1 MAAFREAFDRVP
13 TTPSTSR
20 REPVRLTRGSRRGVH
35 GGFQS
40 RFFWARGCGRSGP
53 AGQCATG
60 VVVQAGPCGSA
71 PHPGGMTDE
80 PSSMTGVRVT
90 LVIAEI
96 VGVSHGS

>member
-1 MAAFREAFDRVP
+1 MAKDELSDLFKCVDVLFRASP
-13 TTPSTSR
+13 
-20 REPVRLTRGSRRGVH
+20 GVGK
-35 GGFQS
+35 GGL
-40 RFFWARGCGRSGP
+40 RRSGP

-60 VVVQAGPCGSA
+60 VLVQAGPCGSA